1 MLNVRYLNAF
11 RAVARAGSVSG
22 AARALHVSQPA
33 VTKSLRLLEDTLDV
47 QLFRRINGRLFI
59 TPEAEALLPEV
70 ERLFGVLAGI
80 EGRADELRDGSYG
93 TVTIASVT
101 TLATSIVSLA
111 IERFRTRNPNVSFDV
126 QALPTKLA
134 VQYVATNYVDLGIL
148 DAPLDASEMETL
160 ALCRSDMGCLM
171 PQAHPLAS
179 RDIIEPADLQH
190 IPLIAFR
197 EDTFSGL
204 HLRHAFHAAGIP
216 HPIQFSVNN
225 SELAYS
231 LVSKGMGIAYV
242 DSFPLLSDRYPELTI
257 RPLKPSVTTYPS
269 VIFSRTRPVPIAA
282 RLFVDELIATIIG
295 MMADERCLLRPPL
308 EQG

>member
-1 MLNVRYLNAF
+1 MLNVRYLNVF
-11 RAVARAGSVSG
+11 RAIAKAGSVSG

-33 VTKSLRLLEDTLDV
+33 VTKSLRLLEDALDV
-47 QLFRRINGRLFI
+47 RLFKRISGRLFI

-80 EGRADELRDGSYG
+80 RDRADELRDGSYG
-93 TVTIASVT
+93 MVAIASVT
-101 TLATSIVSLA
+101 TLASSIVSVA
-111 IERFRTRNPNVSFDV
+111 IERFRARNPNVSFDV

-148 DAPLDASEMETL
+148 DAPLNTTEMETL

-171 PQAHPLAS
+171 QQTHPLAS
-179 RDIIEPADLQH
+179 REFIEPADLQY
-190 IPLIAFR
+190 IPMIAFR

-204 HLRHAFHAAGIP
+204 HLRQAFHAAGIP

-231 LVSKGMGIAYV
+231 LVSKGMGMAYV
-242 DSFPLLSDRYPELTI
+242 DSFPLLSGRYPELVM
-257 RPLKPSVTTYPS
+257 RPLRPAVTTYPS

-282 RLFVDELIATIIG
+282 RLFVDELIATINE
-295 MMADERCLLRPPL
+295 MMEDERCLLRPPA
-308 EQG
+308 ERR